1 MAEYKTIYEKQSAI
15 IATELNE
22 HARRIEVAKGAIVS
36 LKERKDLLKE
46 AKSSKDVDNQL
57 DKIESEIERHE
68 KIIKVEDKVITAVKE
83 KKTKN
88 TKEYEE
94 HVEKITKTKSA
105 AKVATNAVNDA
116 ATTLKAQREY

>member
-1 MAEYKTIYEKQSAI
+1 M
-15 IATELNE
+15 
-22 HARRIEVAKGAIVS
+22 
-36 LKERKDLLKE
+36 KE

-105 AKVATNAVNDA
+105 AKIATNAVNDA